1 MRGTRFIHRLKS
13 WATWGL
19 VGVALVVFTPV
30 TEWLG
35 RPLYLPASSPS
46 QKVDAIVI
54 LEAWA
59 TEAGELNES
68 GVNRVLRGA
77 DWYRAGAAPVVL
89 LTGLGPVPSRE
100 NSALRP
106 MTELLVQL
114 GVPRHA
120 IEIEAQ
126 SSNTHES
133 AVHVAELARRR
144 NWTGMAL
151 VTDASHMPRAS
162 MAFRKAGIARIERA
176 PTLWW
181 DLGAAQ
187 PAVRFKRVNL
197 LLHEY
202 GGLLYYWWR
211 GWLDPA
217 VAERHFVDVET
228 EAAALC
234 RELAARSPC
243 AAAGSFA
250 GIS

>member
-1 MRGTRFIHRLKS
+1 M
-13 WATWGL
+13 GL
-19 VGVALVVFTPV
+19 VLFTPV

-77 DWYRAGAAPVVL
+77 EWYRAGAAPVVV
-89 LTGLGPVPSRE
+89 LTGLRSIPARE

-106 MTELLVQL
+106 MADLLVQL
-114 GVPRHA
+114 GVPQEA
-120 IEIEAQ
+120 IELEDQ

-133 AVHVAELARRR
+133 AVHVAELARQRQ
-144 NWTGMAL
+144 WTRMAL
-151 VTDASHMPRAS
+151 VTDASHMRRAS
-162 MAFRKAGIARIERA
+162 MTFRKAGVAWVEPA

-187 PAVRFKRVNL
+187 PAVRFKRINL

-211 GWLDPA
+211 GWLDLEAPPA
-217 VAERHFVDVET
+217 VHA
-228 EAAALC
+228 
-234 RELAARSPC
+234 P
-243 AAAGSFA
+243 
-250 GIS
+250 